1 MTRRPLIGCT
11 TYHKIADQNPPI
23 GVYGL
28 MPTYVRAIEAAGG
41 LPVLIPLSLDD
52 ETLDSIFQRV
62 DGLLLP
68 GGGDVD
74 PQRYQGDV
82 THPTLRDIDPER
94 DSTEIALAQKAVVDR
109 KPLLAICRGCQ
120 VFNVALGGTLWEDIA
135 SQNQEAIIH
144 DYYQKNARTYLAH
157 EVHIAPD
164 SHLSASLATT
174 SIAVN
179 SLHHQGIR
187 DLAPELVVTGRAA
200 DNLVEA
206 IEVPGHPFALGV
218 QWHPENL
225 LQVVPPMLGLFEG
238 LVRAASNGHI

>member
-11 TYHKIADQNPPI
+11 TYHKIADQDPPI

-41 LPVLIPLSLDD
+41 LPLLIPLGLSDD
-52 ETLDSIFQRV
+52 TLDEIFQRI

-74 PQRYQGDV
+74 PQYYQGDV
-82 THPTLRDIDPER
+82 SHPTLRDINAER
-94 DSTEIALAQKAVVDR
+94 DSTEMALVQKAVNNR
-109 KPLLAICRGCQ
+109 KPMLAICRGCQ

-144 DYYQKNARTYLAH
+144 DYYQKNARTFLAH
-157 EVHIAPD
+157 EVTITPD
-164 SHLSASLATT
+164 SCLAESLATD

-187 DLAPELVVTGRAA
+187 DLAPELAVTGRAP

-206 IEVPGHPFALGV
+206 IEVPRHPFALGV

-238 LVRAASNGHI
+238 LVRAANNGHI